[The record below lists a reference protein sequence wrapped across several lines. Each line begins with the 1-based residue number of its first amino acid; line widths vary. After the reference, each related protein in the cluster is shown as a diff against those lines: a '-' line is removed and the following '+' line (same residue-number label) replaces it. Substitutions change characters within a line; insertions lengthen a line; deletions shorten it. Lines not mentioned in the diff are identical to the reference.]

1 MIIGITGGSGS
12 GKTTLL
18 EFLREKGAV
27 VLDCDR
33 IYHRLLETDPAL
45 LVSLENRFPK
55 AFLNGKLQRKLLGKL
70 VFADENALKDLNRIT
85 HSRVKEEITRL
96 LADKPDLA
104 VIDAI
109 GLFEGEL
116 NSLCDITVA
125 VCAPVQVRIS
135 RLTARDGITPEYAT
149 ARIRAQKEDD
159 WYTQRC
165 DHVLHNDSTPE
176 VFQQKCI
183 AFWEKLSIIKQNQ

>member
-1 MIIGITGGSGS
+1 MILGITGGSGS

-18 EFLREKGAV
+18 EFLREKDAV

-45 LVSLENRFPK
+45 LQSLEDRFPQ
-55 AFLNGKLQRKLLGKL
+55 AFLNGKLQRKQLGKL
-70 VFADENALKDLNRIT
+70 VFSDENALEDLNRIT
-85 HSRVKEEITRL
+85 HSRVKEEITHL
-96 LADKPDLA
+96 LAGKPDFA

-116 NSLCDITVA
+116 DSLCDLTVA
-125 VCAPVQVRIS
+125 VCAPIEMRIS
-135 RLTARDGITPEYAT
+135 RLVARDSITPAYAA

-159 WYTQRC
+159 WYIQRC
-165 DHVLHNDSTPE
+165 DHVLYNDSTPE
-176 VFQQKCI
+176 AFEEKCI
-183 AFWEKLSIIKQNQ
+183 AFWERLSIIKENH

>member
-1 MIIGITGGSGS
+1 MILGITGGSGS

-18 EFLREKGAV
+18 EFLRKKGAV

-45 LVSLENRFPK
+45 LQSLEDRFPQ
-55 AFLNGKLQRKLLGKL
+55 ALLNGKLQRKQLGEL
-70 VFADENALKDLNRIT
+70 VFSDKNALEDLNRIT
-85 HSRVKEEITRL
+85 HSYVKKEILKL
-96 LADKPDLA
+96 LADNPPFA

-116 NSLCDITVA
+116 DSLCDITVA
-125 VCAPVQVRIS
+125 VCAPADVRIA
-135 RLTARDGITPEYAT
+135 RLTQRDGITSEYAE
-149 ARIRAQKEDD
+149 ARIRAQKSDE
-159 WYTQRC
+159 WYAQRC
-165 DHVLHNDSTPE
+165 DYILSNDNTSE
-176 VFQQKCI
+176 AFEEKCI